1 MEVNQTLPSLVNGVS
16 QQAPELRHDTT
27 VDEMINCSLSFTEG
41 TRRRNPLVET
51 AIDNTIADY
60 PFIHTYERG
69 DGTEAYIIAIT
80 DGEWKTYDLE
90 GSLQDSGTDSY
101 LSIPSGTRASE
112 SFSAVT
118 VGDTTFI
125 VNKTK
130 TVAESTTYTHGTS
143 NKFVNKEHSYY
154 WVKRTYISYGGEN
167 NATKNT
173 YSYTIN
179 GTTNSNKDTED
190 GAKSDLVASN
200 LANLVGGT
208 SSGSIIYRAANVPAY
223 CSNSSYS
230 NQADC
235 EEPNTWYYDY
245 CSNGTT
251 YNDDGEPSSDAQAAA
266 DETQCGPLGMGYVY
280 TPAVCSD
287 PSHTTKAA
295 CEAPRATWV
304 EPGDAWVTSDS
315 WGNQASEGW
324 QGVLKK
330 LQDLPNTM
338 GSYSGLQTLV
348 NVTGDEQNKFEGFW
362 AWVKNPGEA
371 WVETVAPGI
380 KDGFQNST
388 MPHIL
393 ERTAIGNFTFKEF
406 DYYDRDKGD
415 ELSNSMPSFVGQQ
428 IEDVFFYRNR
438 LGFISGD
445 NIIMSETG
453 IYENFFRTTV
463 TDLLDTDVIDVAV
476 DTNSVANLKY
486 AIPFNENLIVFGTH
500 AQYIMGGDKALTP
513 STASLAQTTTY
524 DINANIAPKAIGPNL
539 YFSINRGAF
548 TQVRE
553 YFNIPGSTGNDA
565 TDITSH
571 IPTYIDHHIS
581 ELETST
587 KYDMVF
593 LLAEDTN
600 EIYVY
605 NQTWEGEEKSQSAW
619 HRWELT
625 NASIF
630 NIKVVSDD
638 LFIMYDSDGDRKLGK
653 ISLESKD
660 FTNVTYTDATGPYE
674 SSITL
679 NEWGF
684 QTGGGNKVDNKE
696 GRLQIRKLTIQDRP
710 SSDQDIEVTVGP
722 HTKVFHRH
730 IQGGPTATIMG
741 ESQKT
746 AITIKSV
753 DSSGFCIDSLNL
765 TGRFNSKSRAI

>member
-27 VDEMINCSLSFTEG
+27 VDEMLNCRLSFTEG

-51 AIDNTIADY
+51 AVDNTIADY

-69 DGTEAYIIAIT
+69 DGTEAYIITIT
-80 DGEWKTYDLE
+80 DGAWKSYDMD
-90 GSLQDSGTDSY
+90 GVLQDSGTDSY
-101 LSIPSGTRASE
+101 LSIPAGTKASE

-130 TVAESTTYTHGTS
+130 EVAESGSYTHGTS
-143 NKFVNKEHSYY
+143 NTDIHRSHAYY

-167 NATKNT
+167 NGTKNT

-179 GTTNSNKDTED
+179 GTTNSNKDTEN
-190 GAKSDLVASN
+190 GAKSDLIAST
-200 LANLVGGT
+200 LAGQIGAS
-208 SSGSIIYRAANVPAY
+208 SSGSIIYK
-223 CSNSSYS
+223 
-230 NQADC
+230 
-235 EEPNTWYYDY
+235 NT
-245 CSNGTT
+245 SGTW
-251 YNDDGEPSSDAQAAA
+251 N
-266 DETQCGPLGMGYVY
+266 
-280 TPAVCSD
+280 
-287 PSHTTKAA
+287 
-295 CEAPRATWV
+295 
-304 EPGDAWVTSDS
+304 TSDS

-348 NVTGDEQNKFEGFW
+348 NVTGDEKNKFEGFW
-362 AWVKNPGEA
+362 AWIKNAGEA
-371 WVETVAPGI
+371 WIETVAPGI

-393 ERTAIGNFTFKEF
+393 ERTSIGNFTFKEF

-415 ELSNSMPSFVGQQ
+415 DLSNSMPSFVGQT

-463 TDLLDTDVIDVAV
+463 TDLLDTDPIDVAV

-486 AIPFNENLIVFGTH
+486 AVPFNENLVVFGTH

-513 STASLAQTTTY
+513 STANLAQTTTY
-524 DINANIAPKAIGPNL
+524 TINPKIAPKAIGPNL
-539 YFSINRGAF
+539 YFSINRGGY

-571 IPTYIDHHIS
+571 VPTYIDHHIS
-581 ELETST
+581 MLETST

-600 EIYVY
+600 EIYIY
-605 NQTWEGEEKSQSAW
+605 NQTWEGDEKSQSAW
-619 HRWELT
+619 HRWEIPS
-625 NASIF
+625 ASIF
-630 NIKVVSDD
+630 GIKVVSDD
-638 LFIMYDSDGDRKLGK
+638 LLVMYDEGPDRKLGK
-653 ISLESKD
+653 ISLESGD
-660 FTNVTYTDATGPYE
+660 FTTTSYIDSTGEY
-674 SSITL
+674 SSYVIL

-684 QTGGGNKVDNKE
+684 QTGGGNKVDDKQ
-696 GRLQIRKLTIQDRP
+696 GRLQIRKITLQEREG
-710 SSDQDIEVTVGP
+710 SSQDIEVTVGNN
-722 HTKVFHRH
+722 V
-730 IQGGPTATIMG
+730 QTATDNTTIVLG
-741 ESQKT
+741 DTQKT
-746 AITIKSV
+746 SIKIKSKTN
-753 DSSGFCIDSLNL
+753 DGFCIDSINL
-765 TGRFNSKSRAI
+765 TGRFNSKSRTI

>member
-1 MEVNQTLPSLVNGVS
+1 MEVNQTIPSLINGVS

-51 AIDNTIADY
+51 AIDNTISNH

-69 DGTEAYIIAIT
+69 DGTEAYIIVIT
-80 DGEWKTYDLE
+80 SGVWKTYNML
-90 GSLQDSGTDSY
+90 GILQDSGTDGY
-101 LSIPSGTRASE
+101 LSLPSGIKASE

-143 NKFVNKEHSYY
+143 NTNIHRSHAYY

-179 GTTNSNKDTED
+179 GTTNSNKDTEN
-190 GAKSDLVASN
+190 GAKSDLIAST
-200 LANLVGGT
+200 LAGQISAS
-208 SSGSIIYRAANVPAY
+208 SSGSIIYK
-223 CSNSSYS
+223 
-230 NQADC
+230 
-235 EEPNTWYYDY
+235 NT
-245 CSNGTT
+245 SGTW
-251 YNDDGEPSSDAQAAA
+251 N
-266 DETQCGPLGMGYVY
+266 
-280 TPAVCSD
+280 
-287 PSHTTKAA
+287 
-295 CEAPRATWV
+295 
-304 EPGDAWVTSDS
+304 TSDS

-338 GSYSGLQTLV
+338 GSYYGLQTLV
-348 NVTGDEQNKFEGFW
+348 NVTGDEKNKFEGFW
-362 AWVKNPGEA
+362 AWVKNAGEA

-388 MPHIL
+388 MPHTL
-393 ERTAIGNFTFKEF
+393 TRTSIGNFTFGEF
-406 DYYDRDKGD
+406 AYYDRDKGD
-415 ELSNSMPSFVGQQ
+415 ELSNAMPSFVGQA

-463 TDLLDTDVIDVAV
+463 TDLLDTDPIDVAV

-500 AQYIMGGDKALTP
+500 AQYIMGGEKALTP
-513 STASLAQTTTY
+513 SSANLAQTTTY
-524 DINANIAPKAIGPNL
+524 EINPKIPPKAIGPNL
-539 YFSINRGAF
+539 YFAINRGAY

-553 YFNIPGSTGNDA
+553 YYNIAGSTGNDA

-571 IPTYIDHHIS
+571 VPTYIDHHIS
-581 ELETST
+581 ALETST

-619 HRWELT
+619 HRWELSG
-625 NASIF
+625 ASIF
-630 NIKVVSDD
+630 SIKVVGDD
-638 LFIMYDSDGDRKLGK
+638 LLVMYDEGTDRKLGK
-653 ISLESKD
+653 INIGSADSAS
-660 FTNVTYTDATGPYE
+660 TNYIDSSGEYTSA
-674 SSITL
+674 ITL

-710 SSDQDIEVTVGP
+710 GSDQDIEVTVGP

-730 IQGGPTATIMG
+730 VQGGPTATIMG

-746 AITIKSV
+746 RVVIKSV
-753 DSSGFCIDSLNL
+753 DSKGFCIDSLNL
-765 TGRFNSKSRAI
+765 TGRFNSKSRSI

>member
-1 MEVNQTLPSLVNGVS
+1 MEVNQTIPSLINGVS

-69 DGTEAYIIAIT
+69 DGTEAYIIVIT
-80 DGEWKTYDLE
+80 DGAWKTYDMS
-90 GSLQDSGTDSY
+90 GVLQDSGTDGY
-101 LSIPSGTRASE
+101 LSLPSGIRASE

-143 NKFVNKEHSYY
+143 DTNIHRSHAYY
-154 WVKRTYISYGGEN
+154 WVKRTYIAYGGEN

-190 GAKSDLVASN
+190 GAKSDLVAST
-200 LANLVGGT
+200 LAGQIGAS
-208 SSGSIIYRAANVPAY
+208 SSGSIIYK
-223 CSNSSYS
+223 
-230 NQADC
+230 
-235 EEPNTWYYDY
+235 NT
-245 CSNGTT
+245 SGTW
-251 YNDDGEPSSDAQAAA
+251 N
-266 DETQCGPLGMGYVY
+266 
-280 TPAVCSD
+280 
-287 PSHTTKAA
+287 
-295 CEAPRATWV
+295 
-304 EPGDAWVTSDS
+304 TSDS

-324 QGVLKK
+324 QGVLKQ

-348 NVTGDEQNKFEGFW
+348 NVTGDEKNKFEGFW

-371 WVETVAPGI
+371 WLETVAPGI

-415 ELSNSMPSFVGQQ
+415 ELSNEMPSFVGQE

-463 TDLLDTDVIDVAV
+463 TDLLDTDPIDVAV

-524 DINANIAPKAIGPNL
+524 DINPKIPPKTIGPNL
-539 YFSINRGAF
+539 YFAINRGEY

-553 YFNIPGSTGNDA
+553 YYNIPGSTGNDA

-571 IPTYIDHHIS
+571 VPTYIDHRIS

-600 EIYVY
+600 EVYVY

-619 HRWELT
+619 HRWELSG
-625 NASIF
+625 ASIF
-630 NIKVVSDD
+630 SIKVVGDD
-638 LFIMYDSDGDRKLGK
+638 LLVMYDEGTDRKLGK
-653 ISLESKD
+653 INIGSAD
-660 FTNVTYTDATGPYE
+660 YTTTSYIDSTGEYT
-674 SSITL
+674 SAITL
-679 NEWGF
+679 KEWGF

-710 SSDQDIEVTVGP
+710 GSDQDVEVTVGP

-730 IQGGPTATIMG
+730 VQGGPTATIMG

-746 AITIKSV
+746 SVAIKSV
-753 DSSGFCIDSLNL
+753 DSNGFCIDSLNL
-765 TGRFNSKSRAI
+765 TGRFNSKSRSI

>member
-130 TVAESTTYTHGTS
+130 TVAESTTYTHGTTNQDIHRS
-143 NKFVNKEHSYY
+143 HAYY

-190 GAKSDLVASN
+190 GAKSDLIAST
-200 LANLVGGT
+200 LAGQVGAS
-208 SSGSIIYRAANVPAY
+208 SSGSIIYK
-223 CSNSSYS
+223 
-230 NQADC
+230 
-235 EEPNTWYYDY
+235 NTTGSWD
-245 CSNGTT
+245 
-251 YNDDGEPSSDAQAAA
+251 
-266 DETQCGPLGMGYVY
+266 
-280 TPAVCSD
+280 
-287 PSHTTKAA
+287 
-295 CEAPRATWV
+295 
-304 EPGDAWVTSDS
+304 TSDS

-324 QGVLKK
+324 QGVLKQ

-348 NVTGDEQNKFEGFW
+348 NVTGDEKNKFEGFW

-371 WVETVAPGI
+371 WLETVAPGI

-388 MPHIL
+388 MPHTL
-393 ERTAIGNFTFKEF
+393 VRTSIGNFTFGEF
-406 DYYDRDKGD
+406 AYYDRDKGD

-445 NIIMSETG
+445 NIVMSETG

-524 DINANIAPKAIGPNL
+524 DINAKIAPKAIGPNL
-539 YFSINRGAF
+539 YFSINRGEF

>member
-69 DGTEAYIIAIT
+69 DGTEAYIITIT
-80 DGEWKTYDLE
+80 DGAWKTYDLE

-130 TVAESTTYTHGTS
+130 TVAESTTYTHGTTNQDIHRS
-143 NKFVNKEHSYY
+143 HAYY

-190 GAKSDLVASN
+190 GAKSDLIAST
-200 LANLVGGT
+200 LAGQVGAS
-208 SSGSIIYRAANVPAY
+208 SSGSIIYK
-223 CSNSSYS
+223 
-230 NQADC
+230 
-235 EEPNTWYYDY
+235 NTTGSWD
-245 CSNGTT
+245 
-251 YNDDGEPSSDAQAAA
+251 
-266 DETQCGPLGMGYVY
+266 
-280 TPAVCSD
+280 
-287 PSHTTKAA
+287 
-295 CEAPRATWV
+295 
-304 EPGDAWVTSDS
+304 TSDS

-324 QGVLKK
+324 QGVLKQ

-348 NVTGDEQNKFEGFW
+348 NVTGDEKNKFEGFW

-371 WVETVAPGI
+371 WLETVAPGI

-388 MPHIL
+388 MPHTL
-393 ERTAIGNFTFKEF
+393 VRTSIGNFTFGEF
-406 DYYDRDKGD
+406 AYYDRDKGD

-500 AQYIMGGDKALTP
+500 AQYMMGGDKALTP

-524 DINANIAPKAIGPNL
+524 DINAKIAPKAIGPNL

-553 YFNIPGSTGNDA
+553 YFNIPGSIGNDA

-571 IPTYIDHHIS
+571 IPTYIDHYIS

>member
-69 DGTEAYIIAIT
+69 DGTEAYIITIT
-80 DGEWKTYDLE
+80 DGAWKTYDLE

-130 TVAESTTYTHGTS
+130 TVAESTTYTHGTTNQDIHRS
-143 NKFVNKEHSYY
+143 HAYY

-179 GTTNSNKDTED
+179 GTTNSNKDTEN
-190 GAKSDLVASN
+190 GAKSDLIAST
-200 LANLVGGT
+200 LAGQVGAS
-208 SSGSIIYRAANVPAY
+208 SSGSIIYK
-223 CSNSSYS
+223 
-230 NQADC
+230 
-235 EEPNTWYYDY
+235 NTTGSW
-245 CSNGTT
+245 N
-251 YNDDGEPSSDAQAAA
+251 
-266 DETQCGPLGMGYVY
+266 
-280 TPAVCSD
+280 
-287 PSHTTKAA
+287 
-295 CEAPRATWV
+295 
-304 EPGDAWVTSDS
+304 TSDS

-324 QGVLKK
+324 QGVLKQ

-348 NVTGDEQNKFEGFW
+348 NVTGDEKNKFEGFW

-371 WVETVAPGI
+371 WLETVAPGI

-388 MPHIL
+388 MPHTL
-393 ERTAIGNFTFKEF
+393 VRTSIGNFTFGEF
-406 DYYDRDKGD
+406 AYYDRDKGD

-445 NIIMSETG
+445 NIVMSETG

>member
-1 MEVNQTLPSLVNGVS
+1 MEVNQTIPSLINGVS

-69 DGTEAYIIAIT
+69 DGTEAYIIVIT
-80 DGEWKTYDLE
+80 DGAWKTYDMS
-90 GSLQDSGTDSY
+90 GVLQDSGTDGY
-101 LSIPSGTRASE
+101 LSLPSGIRASE

-143 NKFVNKEHSYY
+143 DTNIHRSHAYY
-154 WVKRTYISYGGEN
+154 WVKRTYIAYGGEN

-190 GAKSDLVASN
+190 GAKSDLVAST
-200 LANLVGGT
+200 LAGQIGAS
-208 SSGSIIYRAANVPAY
+208 SSGSIIYK
-223 CSNSSYS
+223 
-230 NQADC
+230 
-235 EEPNTWYYDY
+235 NT
-245 CSNGTT
+245 SGTW
-251 YNDDGEPSSDAQAAA
+251 N
-266 DETQCGPLGMGYVY
+266 
-280 TPAVCSD
+280 
-287 PSHTTKAA
+287 
-295 CEAPRATWV
+295 
-304 EPGDAWVTSDS
+304 TSDS

-324 QGVLKK
+324 QGVLKQ

-348 NVTGDEQNKFEGFW
+348 NVTGDEKNKFEGFW

-371 WVETVAPGI
+371 WLETVAPGI

-415 ELSNSMPSFVGQQ
+415 ELSNEMPSFVGQE

-463 TDLLDTDVIDVAV
+463 TDLLDTDPIDVAV

-524 DINANIAPKAIGPNL
+524 DINPKIPPKTIGPNL
-539 YFSINRGAF
+539 YFAINRGEY

-553 YFNIPGSTGNDA
+553 YYNIPGSTGNDA

-571 IPTYIDHHIS
+571 VPTYIDHRIS

-593 LLAEDTN
+593 LLAEDTD
-600 EIYVY
+600 EVYVY

-619 HRWELT
+619 HRWELSG
-625 NASIF
+625 ASIF
-630 NIKVVSDD
+630 SIKVVGDD
-638 LFIMYDSDGDRKLGK
+638 LLVMYDEGTDRKLGK
-653 ISLESKD
+653 INIGSAD
-660 FTNVTYTDATGPYE
+660 YTTTSYIDSTGEYT
-674 SSITL
+674 SAITL

-710 SSDQDIEVTVGP
+710 GSDQDVEVTVGP

-730 IQGGPTATIMG
+730 VQGGPTATIMG

-746 AITIKSV
+746 SVAIKSV
-753 DSSGFCIDSLNL
+753 DSNGFCIDSLNL
-765 TGRFNSKSRAI
+765 TGRFNSKSRSI

>member
-130 TVAESTTYTHGTS
+130 TVAESTTYTHGTTNQDIHRS
-143 NKFVNKEHSYY
+143 HAYY

-190 GAKSDLVASN
+190 GAKSDLIAST
-200 LANLVGGT
+200 LAGQVGAS
-208 SSGSIIYRAANVPAY
+208 SSGSIIYK
-223 CSNSSYS
+223 
-230 NQADC
+230 
-235 EEPNTWYYDY
+235 NTTGSWD
-245 CSNGTT
+245 
-251 YNDDGEPSSDAQAAA
+251 
-266 DETQCGPLGMGYVY
+266 
-280 TPAVCSD
+280 
-287 PSHTTKAA
+287 
-295 CEAPRATWV
+295 
-304 EPGDAWVTSDS
+304 TSDS

-324 QGVLKK
+324 QGVLKQ

-348 NVTGDEQNKFEGFW
+348 NVTGDEKNKFEGFW

-371 WVETVAPGI
+371 WLETVAPGI

-388 MPHIL
+388 MPHTL
-393 ERTAIGNFTFKEF
+393 VRTSIGNFTFGEF
-406 DYYDRDKGD
+406 AYYDRDKGD

-445 NIIMSETG
+445 NIVMSETG

-539 YFSINRGAF
+539 YFSINRGEF

>member
-1 MEVNQTLPSLVNGVS
+1 MEVNQTIPSLINGVS

-69 DGTEAYIIAIT
+69 DGTEAYIIVIT
-80 DGEWKTYDLE
+80 DGAWKTYDMS
-90 GSLQDSGTDSY
+90 GVLQDSGTDGY
-101 LSIPSGTRASE
+101 LSLPSGIRASE

-143 NKFVNKEHSYY
+143 DTNIHRSHAYY
-154 WVKRTYISYGGEN
+154 WVKRTYIAYGGEN

-190 GAKSDLVASN
+190 GAKSDLVAST
-200 LANLVGGT
+200 LAGQIGAS
-208 SSGSIIYRAANVPAY
+208 SSGSIIYK
-223 CSNSSYS
+223 
-230 NQADC
+230 
-235 EEPNTWYYDY
+235 NT
-245 CSNGTT
+245 SGTW
-251 YNDDGEPSSDAQAAA
+251 N
-266 DETQCGPLGMGYVY
+266 
-280 TPAVCSD
+280 
-287 PSHTTKAA
+287 
-295 CEAPRATWV
+295 
-304 EPGDAWVTSDS
+304 TSDS

-324 QGVLKK
+324 QGVLKQ

-348 NVTGDEQNKFEGFW
+348 NVTGDEKNKFEGFW

-371 WVETVAPGI
+371 WLETVAPGI

-415 ELSNSMPSFVGQQ
+415 ELSNEMPSFVGQE

-463 TDLLDTDVIDVAV
+463 TDLLDTDPIDVAV

-524 DINANIAPKAIGPNL
+524 DINPKIPPKTIGPNL
-539 YFSINRGAF
+539 YFAINRGEY

-553 YFNIPGSTGNDA
+553 YYNIPGSTGNDA

-571 IPTYIDHHIS
+571 VPTYIDHRIS

-600 EIYVY
+600 EVYVY

-619 HRWELT
+619 HRWELSG
-625 NASIF
+625 ASIF
-630 NIKVVSDD
+630 SIKVVGDD
-638 LFIMYDSDGDRKLGK
+638 LLVMYDEGTDRKLGK
-653 ISLESKD
+653 INIGSAD
-660 FTNVTYTDATGPYE
+660 YTTTSYIDSTGEYT
-674 SSITL
+674 SAITL

-710 SSDQDIEVTVGP
+710 GSDQDVEVTVGP

-730 IQGGPTATIMG
+730 VQGGPTATIMG

-746 AITIKSV
+746 SVAIKSV
-753 DSSGFCIDSLNL
+753 DSNGFCIDSLNL
-765 TGRFNSKSRAI
+765 TGRFNSKSRSI

>member
-130 TVAESTTYTHGTS
+130 TVAESTTYTHGTTNQDIHRS
-143 NKFVNKEHSYY
+143 HAYY

-190 GAKSDLVASN
+190 GAKSDLIAST
-200 LANLVGGT
+200 LAGQVGAS
-208 SSGSIIYRAANVPAY
+208 SSGSIIYK
-223 CSNSSYS
+223 
-230 NQADC
+230 
-235 EEPNTWYYDY
+235 NTTGSWD
-245 CSNGTT
+245 
-251 YNDDGEPSSDAQAAA
+251 
-266 DETQCGPLGMGYVY
+266 
-280 TPAVCSD
+280 
-287 PSHTTKAA
+287 
-295 CEAPRATWV
+295 
-304 EPGDAWVTSDS
+304 TSDS

-324 QGVLKK
+324 QGVLKQ

-348 NVTGDEQNKFEGFW
+348 NVTGDEKNKFEGFW

-371 WVETVAPGI
+371 WLETVAPGI

-388 MPHIL
+388 MPHTL
-393 ERTAIGNFTFKEF
+393 VRTSIGNFTFGEF
-406 DYYDRDKGD
+406 AYYDRDKGD

-445 NIIMSETG
+445 NIVMSETG

>member
-69 DGTEAYIIAIT
+69 DGTEAYIITIT
-80 DGEWKTYDLE
+80 DGAWKTYDLE

-130 TVAESTTYTHGTS
+130 TVAESTTYTHGTTNQDIHRS
-143 NKFVNKEHSYY
+143 HAYY

-190 GAKSDLVASN
+190 GAKSDLIAST
-200 LANLVGGT
+200 LAGQVGAS
-208 SSGSIIYRAANVPAY
+208 SSGSIIYK
-223 CSNSSYS
+223 
-230 NQADC
+230 
-235 EEPNTWYYDY
+235 NTTGSWD
-245 CSNGTT
+245 
-251 YNDDGEPSSDAQAAA
+251 
-266 DETQCGPLGMGYVY
+266 
-280 TPAVCSD
+280 
-287 PSHTTKAA
+287 
-295 CEAPRATWV
+295 
-304 EPGDAWVTSDS
+304 TSDS

-324 QGVLKK
+324 QGVLKQ

-348 NVTGDEQNKFEGFW
+348 NVTGDEKNKFEGFW

-371 WVETVAPGI
+371 WLETVAPGI

-388 MPHIL
+388 MPHTL
-393 ERTAIGNFTFKEF
+393 VRTSIGNFTFGEF
-406 DYYDRDKGD
+406 AYYDRDKGD

-524 DINANIAPKAIGPNL
+524 DINAKIAPKAIGPNL

-553 YFNIPGSTGNDA
+553 YFNIPGSIGNDA

-571 IPTYIDHHIS
+571 IPTYIDHYIS

>member
-69 DGTEAYIIAIT
+69 DGTEAYIITIT
-80 DGEWKTYDLE
+80 DGAWKTYDLE

-130 TVAESTTYTHGTS
+130 TVAESTTYTHGTTNQDIHRS
-143 NKFVNKEHSYY
+143 HAYY

-190 GAKSDLVASN
+190 GAKSDLIAST
-200 LANLVGGT
+200 LAGQVGAS
-208 SSGSIIYRAANVPAY
+208 SSGSIIYK
-223 CSNSSYS
+223 
-230 NQADC
+230 
-235 EEPNTWYYDY
+235 NTTGSWD
-245 CSNGTT
+245 
-251 YNDDGEPSSDAQAAA
+251 
-266 DETQCGPLGMGYVY
+266 
-280 TPAVCSD
+280 
-287 PSHTTKAA
+287 
-295 CEAPRATWV
+295 
-304 EPGDAWVTSDS
+304 TSDS

-324 QGVLKK
+324 QGVLKQ

-348 NVTGDEQNKFEGFW
+348 NVTGDEKNKFEGFW

-371 WVETVAPGI
+371 WLETVAPGI

-388 MPHIL
+388 MPHTL
-393 ERTAIGNFTFKEF
+393 VRTSIGNFTFGEF
-406 DYYDRDKGD
+406 AYYDRDKGD

-500 AQYIMGGDKALTP
+500 AQYMMGGDKALTP

-553 YFNIPGSTGNDA
+553 YFNIPGSIGNDA

-571 IPTYIDHHIS
+571 IPTYIDHYIS